1 MGKESS
7 KKAGRNTLLIFNIFF
22 TLLILFSYLMDSTL
36 SKGWWIRAIENKWED
51 FRIYM
56 PFYARAFSSAQQGDY
71 TFWIGAKYN
80 KPADPRISIAAV
92 DGYTVKKYGYPFKRK
107 FHAKLIDKL
116 KAMGAGSI
124 GLDVLFFD
132 KDRDD
137 PESDKLFVE
146 AVKKAGNVSALVAM
160 DTENNGIIYP
170 IPGLGEASQYVSY
183 PNVDYTLESN
193 GQVRRVHLFDPEIPY
208 ESLKIKKRCKDE
220 CSGVNLPLLSA
231 ATYAI
236 YDKTPLREMEQKF
249 GRDPVYINFRYP
261 VDRSFHPGWPEKER
275 KGGDGKELSGSAVY
289 RYLSVAD
296 ILEDRLSL
304 QEKAAVKNGIILVGS
319 TALGAYDHY
328 PSVFFPTW
336 PGVEV
341 HANVIDNLLNG
352 DFLRPISRG
361 WVVLLCVILMWLPFF
376 MARMSIKV
384 STSVTV
390 GTLMFLMIFNF
401 ALFINLYNM
410 PYMTPAISLIIP
422 FIFMTVYKAIMEGRE
437 KKWIKNTFGQYLSPK
452 IVEVITKDPSKLS
465 LGGEKRDMTAFFLD
479 IAGFTTMSEKMTP
492 EQLTKMLNN
501 YLSGLTDVIL
511 KYDGV
516 VDKYIGDCI
525 MAFWNAPLD
534 QKDHRKL
541 ACLAAVECMGEIARL
556 NEELTEFTIKPSA
569 RIGLNSGPMVV
580 GNMGSK
586 TRLSYTVMGD
596 SVNLASRLEG
606 ANKYFHSKIM
616 VSEYTYEEAK
626 NFIEA
631 RQLGQIRVVGKAIP
645 VKVYEPLAHKG
656 KLSAVNKKL
665 LAAYN
670 EGLELFYKGA
680 YEKAGKAFE
689 AALVAAPQ
697 DGPSR
702 FYLELAEKYSSAVP
716 GDWDGTFNLTSK

>member
-1 MGKESS
+1 M
-7 KKAGRNTLLIFNIFF
+7 
-22 TLLILFSYLMDSTL
+22 
-36 SKGWWIRAIENKWED
+36 
-51 FRIYM
+51 
-56 PFYARAFSSAQQGDY
+56 
-71 TFWIGAKYN
+71 
-80 KPADPRISIAAV
+80 
-92 DGYTVKKYGYPFKRK
+92 KKYGYPFKRK
-107 FHAKLIDKL
+107 YHAELIKRL
-116 KAMGAGSI
+116 SNMGAGAI

-132 KDRDD
+132 KDRED
-137 PESDKLFVE
+137 PASDRVFVE

-160 DTENNGIIYP
+160 DTESNSIIYP
-170 IPGLGEASQYVSY
+170 IPGLGEASRYISY

-193 GQVRRVHLFDPEIPY
+193 GQVRRVYLFDPEISY
-208 ESLKIKKRCKDE
+208 DSLKIKKRCKDE
-220 CSGVNLPLLSA
+220 CAGINLPLLA
-231 ATYAI
+231 AAAYSI
-236 YDKTPLREMEQKF
+236 YDKKPLHEMEQKF
-249 GRDPVYINFRYP
+249 GRDTVYINFRYP
-261 VDRSFHPGWPEKER
+261 VERSFHPGWPQKER
-275 KGGDGKELSGSAVY
+275 KSADGKELTGSGVY

-296 ILEDRLSL
+296 ILEGRLSPE
-304 QEKAAVKNGIILVGS
+304 EKAAVKNGVILVGS

-352 DFLRPISRG
+352 DFLRSINRW
-361 WVVLLCVILMWLPFF
+361 WVVLLCVFLMWLPFF
-376 MARMSIKV
+376 MARMSIKI
-384 STSVTV
+384 STFVAV
-390 GTLMFLMIFNF
+390 GTLALLMLLNFLFF
-401 ALFINLYNM
+401 FRLYNL
-410 PYMTPAISLIIP
+410 PYLTPAISLIIP
-422 FIFMTVYKAIMEGRE
+422 FLFMTVYKAIMEGRE

-452 IVEVITKDPSKLS
+452 VVEIITKDPSRLS

-511 KYDGV
+511 KHDGV

-541 ACLAAVECMGEIARL
+541 ACLAAVDCMLEIDRL
-556 NEELTEFTIKPSA
+556 NTELTEFSIKPSA

-616 VSEYTYEEAK
+616 VSEYTYGEAK
-626 NFIEA
+626 NFLEA

-645 VKVYEPLAHKG
+645 VKVYEPLARKG
-656 KLSAVNKKL
+656 KLPAASKKL
-665 LAAYN
+665 LEAYN
-670 EGLELFYKGA
+670 EGFEEFYKGA
-680 YEKAGKAFE
+680 YGKAHKAFE
-689 AALVAAPQ
+689 AALAAAPK

-702 FYLELAEKYSSAVP
+702 FYLELAEKYSAAVP
-716 GDWDGTFNLTSK
+716 GEWDGTFNMTSK